1 MYCDGP
7 VPAEIKIYFIRT
19 PAVGDLSK
27 LIICESCKS
36 VREAEL
42 KKGSLRRF
50 HYVLLDDY
58 RKSLYQEGTKA
69 LNRFFELF
77 ESNNRGD
84 QVSSDSLDI
93 EAMQLVLNA
102 LNYDVALSPPELIQ
116 ENI

>member
-1 MYCDGP
+1 MYCDGSD
-7 VPAEIKIYFIRT
+7 ADIKIYFIRT
-19 PAVGDLSK
+19 PAAGDLSK

-36 VREAEL
+36 VREADF
-42 KKGSLRRF
+42 KKGSLKRYQF
-50 HYVLLDDY
+50 VPLDDY

-77 ESNNRGD
+77 ESKKRGD

-93 EAMQLVLNA
+93 EGMKLILNA
-102 LNYDVALSPPELIQ
+102 LNYDVALSPPELLQ